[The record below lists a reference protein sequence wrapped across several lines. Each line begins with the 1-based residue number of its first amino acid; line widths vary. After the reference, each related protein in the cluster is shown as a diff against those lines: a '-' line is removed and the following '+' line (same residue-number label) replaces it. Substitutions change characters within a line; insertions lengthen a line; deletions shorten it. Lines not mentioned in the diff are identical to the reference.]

1 MSSSPLFP
9 CLFSLFVFVSL
20 SLSLSLSP
28 FSGELGSRIVKRFI
42 FIFRPWNLGQGR
54 KIKMLLFSLTLSL
67 RLEKR
72 CCCQVVF
79 ILSLR
84 DALDYKQD
92 LIFVETLYMFTL
104 DPSMFSLY
112 PYPYTLTLI
121 FLPCTL
127 ICLPF
132 TLTLTPIPLPLYFY
146 PLPFYLYP
154 LPLPLPLYPY
164 PYIFALYP

>member
-1 MSSSPLFP
+1 
-9 CLFSLFVFVSL
+9 
-20 SLSLSLSP
+20 
-28 FSGELGSRIVKRFI
+28 
-42 FIFRPWNLGQGR
+42 
-54 KIKMLLFSLTLSL
+54 MLLFSLTLSL

-121 FLPCTL
+121 FLPFNL
-127 ICLPF
+127 RFLPF
-132 TLTLTPIPLPLYFY
+132 TLTLKPVLCCLAMYFPQCCESGCPRVPRKPIAITADANPQVPPGCPLNSANAGPATFWRGA
-146 PLPFYLYP
+146 PRAVPWGIINIKEVETSRGAP
-154 LPLPLPLYPY
+154 RHPSGC
-164 PYIFALYP
+164 AAVHAGH

>member
-1 MSSSPLFP
+1 
-9 CLFSLFVFVSL
+9 
-20 SLSLSLSP
+20 
-28 FSGELGSRIVKRFI
+28 
-42 FIFRPWNLGQGR
+42 
-54 KIKMLLFSLTLSL
+54 MLLFSLTLSL

-104 DPSMFSLY
+104 APSMFSLY

-121 FLPCTL
+121 
-127 ICLPF
+127 F